1 MRCLITGGCGFIG
14 SNLTH
19 ALSKRGWSVDVVD
32 DLSSGHLE
40 LLEGLNMRVVL
51 ADLLPR
57 FKSSQNR
64 ENFDVLVIQGDFA
77 HSNVLDEVR
86 LKTYDVIFHLAA
98 NPRVEYSV
106 QNPVAT
112 TENNVLKTVALF
124 TAAIDSVNRIVFSSS
139 CAVYGDP
146 WSLPVAENIGKNPK
160 SPYALQ
166 KLICEKYAQL
176 YSSLYGLDIAC
187 LRYFNVYGPGQH
199 GSSAYATAIS
209 AWCNAIYNNQPLRSD
224 GDGEQTRD
232 LVYVDDIVRAN
243 ILVAESKEKF
253 LGDSYNVCTGVQCSN
268 NEILEIFKEKFSQAI
283 VAHAPKRKGDIRHIY
298 GDAKNIKSKV
308 SWQPTINL
316 NVGLSR
322 TFTWWGIE

>member
-139 CAVYGDP
+139 CAVYGC
-146 WSLPVAENIGKNPK
+146 LLYT
-160 SPYALQ
+160 SP
-166 KLICEKYAQL
+166 
-176 YSSLYGLDIAC
+176 S
-187 LRYFNVYGPGQH
+187 
-199 GSSAYATAIS
+199 
-209 AWCNAIYNNQPLRSD
+209 
-224 GDGEQTRD
+224 TRD
-232 LVYVDDIVRAN
+232 R
-243 ILVAESKEKF
+243 
-253 LGDSYNVCTGVQCSN
+253 G
-268 NEILEIFKEKFSQAI
+268 
-283 VAHAPKRKGDIRHIY
+283 
-298 GDAKNIKSKV
+298 
-308 SWQPTINL
+308 
-316 NVGLSR
+316 
-322 TFTWWGIE
+322 